1 MPRSE
6 ESPMISVVVPSY
18 NHRHYLEE
26 ALESVLACRLPLELV
41 VVDDGSTDG
50 SQALLESWAEKE
62 SRLRFYPQENAG
74 AHAALNRGIGL
85 SRGELLLILN
95 SDDAYLPGRIESLA
109 DAFAGDP
116 ELALAGSWLEVIDT
130 AGKTLGVKEGW
141 RSLPPPWQ
149 KKDGLGR
156 LGDPALSLL
165 ESNYLSTT
173 SNFACRRRLAGARP
187 FKALRYAHD
196 WDFALELAAAGSVLL
211 LEQPLVKYRVH
222 PSNTIK
228 EGAAEGRGAMN
239 FEILWLLAA
248 HAHRIRLARQPSF
261 PALDLEAEIGRGL
274 PDFGRPDLLFG
285 LLALRGRDETPPA
298 SYLALLDP
306 ANPLRRS
313 FAARL
318 AEVPP

>member
-1 MPRSE
+1 MPRTE
-6 ESPMISVVVPSY
+6 ATQLVSVVVPSY
-18 NHRHYLEE
+18 NHRPYLEE

-41 VVDDGSTDG
+41 VVDDGSADG
-50 SQALLESWAEKE
+50 SQALLEAWAAKE

-74 AHAALNRGIGL
+74 AHAALNRGIAL
-85 SRGELLLILN
+85 AHGELVLILN
-95 SDDAYLPGRIESLA
+95 SDDAFLPGRIEAIS
-109 DAFAGDP
+109 DAFAADNG
-116 ELALAGSWLEVIDT
+116 LALAGSWLEVVDT
-130 AGKTLGVKEGW
+130 RGKLLGVKEGW

-173 SNFACRRRLAGARP
+173 SNFAFRRRLAGTRP

-211 LEQPLVKYRVH
+211 LDQPLVKYRVH
-222 PSNTIK
+222 PTNTIK

-239 FEILWLLAA
+239 FEILWLLAG
-248 HAHRIRLARQPSF
+248 HARRLQTARQPLF
-261 PALDLEAEIGRGL
+261 PALDLEAEIARGL
-274 PDFGRPDLLFG
+274 PDFGRPDLLFS

-306 ANPLRRS
+306 ENPLRRS

-318 AEVPP
+318 AEDPP